1 MRGLDPRIH
10 RLGRSILRSEMDRRV
25 KPGDDA
31 RSERAQAR
39 LAQLRGVPK
48 DWRSSASAAMGGW
61 RGEATKHSWREP
73 VRLEIFVTEYE
84 RWEARYA
91 NPDYAFG
98 KEANYFLQSCK
109 SLLPPSGR
117 ALAVADGEGR
127 NGVWL
132 AEQGLDVVSIDFS
145 PSAQRKAKA
154 LAAERHVKVAFEL
167 VDVHNWNYPEADF
180 DVVVEI
186 FTQFSSP
193 AERVLKWSGMKRSL
207 KSGGLLIIQGYTPK
221 QLEYGTGGP
230 KQIEN
235 LYTRVMLERAFA
247 EFRILKIVE
256 EECEIHE
263 GTSHGGMSA
272 VINLTA
278 TKA

>member
-1 MRGLDPRIH
+1 
-10 RLGRSILRSEMDRRV
+10 
-25 KPGDDA
+25 
-31 RSERAQAR
+31 
-39 LAQLRGVPK
+39 
-48 DWRSSASAAMGGW
+48 
-61 RGEATKHSWREP
+61 
-73 VRLEIFVTEYE
+73 VTEYE

-91 NPDYAFG
+91 TPDYAFG
-98 KEANYFLQSCK
+98 KEPNYFLRSCK

-145 PSAQRKAKA
+145 SSAQRKAKA

-193 AERVLKWSGMKRSL
+193 AERALKPRCER
-207 KSGGLLIIQGYTPK
+207 PV
-221 QLEYGTGGP
+221 
-230 KQIEN
+230 
-235 LYTRVMLERAFA
+235 RVKVPAL
-247 EFRILKIVE
+247 
-256 EECEIHE
+256 
-263 GTSHGGMSA
+263 
-272 VINLTA
+272 NLTPHTSDSLYSVWKSIPSRGSHSGDEKIA
-278 TKA
+278 